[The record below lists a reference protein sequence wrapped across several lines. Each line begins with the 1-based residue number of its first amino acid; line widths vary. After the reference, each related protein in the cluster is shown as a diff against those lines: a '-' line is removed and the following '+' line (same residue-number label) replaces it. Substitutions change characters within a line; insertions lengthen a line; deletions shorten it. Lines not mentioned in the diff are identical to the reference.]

1 MSVKYSV
8 NSDIKIE
15 VRLEDA
21 SLKLILRPIPHNYN
35 VDIEGN

>member
-15 VRLEDA
+15 VRLEDS
-21 SLKLILRPIPHNYN
+21 SLKLIWRRIQYNFN